1 MCPIY
6 PLHVK
11 ILSKN
16 QKGARDM
23 YHAFIKSENE
33 DKILRAKWHSD
44 LSTELTK
51 ENWDAIFPSVTI
63 RSRIMK

>member
-1 MCPIY
+1 MW
-6 PLHVK
+6 

-33 DKILRAKWHSD
+33 DKILRPKWHSD
-44 LSTELTK
+44 LSIVK
-51 ENWDAIFPSVTI
+51 
-63 RSRIMK
+63 